1 MEALR
6 LFPSTSIAGLRH
18 FVPWQR
24 PERSRL
30 FVDYL
35 VIAGGGSGR
44 ILNAGS
50 NQSGAG
56 GGAGGYKT
64 SMRGELNG
72 GGFPATPPLILY
84 KGIEYTI
91 TVGAGGAAGT
101 LGQVANS
108 GTQSRIA
115 QRLVLGADIITTQG
129 GQGVASTNTTA
140 AINNGGGASQ
150 TQQSPGGDASASLD
164 DQYRGGSGFTT
175 ATLANIAAGGGG
187 GAGAVG
193 GAASA
198 GVGGNGGAGRAS
210 SITGT
215 SVTRAGGGG
224 GSHNAAGS
232 QGTGGTGGGGAA
244 AFGVSAT
251 AGTVNTGGGGGG
263 TTATITTYT
272 SGAGGS
278 GIIIL
283 RYPTMYPP
291 ATTTGSPTITTVS
304 GYRIYEFTGS
314 GSISF

>member
-6 LFPSTSIAGLRH
+6 LFPSTSIAALRH

-44 ILNAGS
+44 AVATVN
-50 NQSGAG
+50 NQAGAG

-72 GGFPATPPLILY
+72 GGFPATPPLTLY

-101 LGQVANS
+101 SGNVANN
-108 GTQSRIA
+108 GVQSRIA

-129 GQGVASTNTTA
+129 GQGLAALGTST
-140 AINNGGGASQ
+140 INGGGGASQ
-150 TQQSPGGDASASLD
+150 TAQSAGGDASTSLN
-164 DQYRGGSGFTT
+164 DQYRGGSGFAST
-175 ATLANIAAGGGG
+175 TLANIAAGGGG

-215 SVTRAGGGG
+215 SITRAGGGG

-232 QGTGGTGGGGAA
+232 QGTGGTGGGGTA

-251 AGTVNTGGGGGG
+251 AGTVNTGSGGGGC
-263 TTATITTYT
+263 TAVITTYS

-278 GIIIL
+278 GIVIL

-314 GSISF
+314 GSITF